1 MSTEQP
7 NEASLRAKL
16 KSEVMPA
23 SWPDL
28 LYQFARGALFLV
40 APQADLLDVAEAI
53 ARDDKQAVEL
63 LLKSAAL
70 RRATDD
76 DARMLQA
83 APETRLQFVVVQP
96 WVVAQL
102 LG

>member
-1 MSTEQP
+1 
-7 NEASLRAKL
+7 
-16 KSEVMPA
+16 MPA

-40 APQADLLDVAEAI
+40 APQADLLDVAQAI
-53 ARDDKQAVEL
+53 ALDDKPAVEL
-63 LLKSAAL
+63 LLKDSTL

-76 DARMLQA
+76 DARTLQA

-96 WVVAQL
+96 WVIAQV